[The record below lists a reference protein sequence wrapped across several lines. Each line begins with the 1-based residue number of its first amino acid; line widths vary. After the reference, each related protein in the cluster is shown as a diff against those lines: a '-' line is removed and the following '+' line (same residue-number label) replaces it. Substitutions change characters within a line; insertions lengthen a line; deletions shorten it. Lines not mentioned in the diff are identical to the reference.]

1 MSDNKIN
8 RLLVDINKFTN
19 KILLQKSKFC
29 SKSQVLYTNPQIIK
43 LDEMITISKI
53 LSKNKTIG
61 ITTGCFDIFHSGHLK
76 SIKSASTQCDILILL
91 LNSDK
96 SIKKLKGDNRPIN
109 SLENRL
115 DLLSELPY
123 IDYIVIFDEPDAD
136 SLLNRLFFHTLFK
149 GGDYK
154 IKELQDK
161 FPKINIILTDKV
173 NNSTTNIV
181 DSIRDIYK

>member
-1 MSDNKIN
+1 MLDNI
-8 RLLVDINKFTN
+8 INKQLQIINKLTN
-19 KILLQKSKFC
+19 KILLHKSKFC
-29 SKSQVLYTNPQIIK
+29 SKSPVLYKKPQIIK
-43 LDEMITISKI
+43 LDEMIIISKI

-61 ITTGCFDIFHSGHLK
+61 VTTGCFDIFHSGHLK
-76 SIKSASTQCDILILL
+76 SIKDASTQCDILILL

-96 SIKKLKGDNRPIN
+96 SIKKLKGNNRPIN
-109 SLENRL
+109 PLENRL
-115 DLLSELPY
+115 DLLKELPY
-123 IDYIVIFDEPDAD
+123 IDYIVIFDEPNVD
-136 SLLNRLFFHTLFK
+136 SLLNRLFFNTLFK

-181 DSIRDIYK
+181 NSIREFYI